1 MLLLATAADAQHW
14 SAEQR
19 AQGRRVALVPT
30 MGALHQGH
38 LRLMEVAHEHAEA
51 VAVSIFVNALQFNR
65 ADDFERYPRTWDD
78 DLAACADAG
87 VDAVYA
93 PSATAMYPEGFQ
105 TTVSSGELADTLEGE
120 FRPGHF
126 SGVTTVVAKLFN
138 AVRPDVAVFGQKD
151 FQQLA
156 ILRRMAADLDTGI
169 ELVGVPTVREP
180 DGLALSSRN
189 RLLAPDDRARAV
201 VVPRALEAAVAAVA
215 AGERQASD
223 IVTAALEVLATEPA
237 AQAEYVELRHPVTL
251 APVDR
256 LDGEAVLLLA
266 VWLAGVRLIDNRL
279 LRR

>member
-1 MLLLATAADAQHW
+1 MQVLASAADAQHW
-14 SAEQR
+14 SAVQR

-38 LRLMEVAHEHAEA
+38 LRLIEVAHEHAEA
-51 VAVSIFVNALQFNR
+51 VAVSVFVNALQFNR
-65 ADDFERYPRTWDD
+65 ADDFEHYPRTWDD
-78 DLAACADAG
+78 DVAACTGTG

-93 PSATAMYPEGFQ
+93 PSAAAMYPEGFQ
-105 TTVSSGELADTLEGE
+105 TTVSPGGLADTLEGE

-156 ILRRMAADLDTGI
+156 VIRRMAADLDTGI

-189 RLLAPDDRARAV
+189 RLLPPDDRFRAV
-201 VVPRALEAAVAAVA
+201 VVPRALEAAAAAVA
-215 AGERQASD
+215 AGERQATG
-223 IVTAALEVLATEPA
+223 IVAAALAVLATEPS
-237 AQAEYVELRHPVTL
+237 AQPEYVELRHPLTL
-251 APVDR
+251 APVER
-256 LDGEAVLLLA
+256 LEGEAVLLVA
-266 VWLAGVRLIDNRL
+266 VWLAGVRLIDNL
-279 LRR
+279 VLSL